1 MSEWTVKSA
10 LDWTTEYL
18 EGKGDENP
26 LLSSQWLLG
35 EATGLSRV
43 QLYMNYDRPLS
54 EDERGVLRDY
64 VRRRGS
70 GEPLQY
76 ITGEVAFRHITV
88 KVRPGVLIPRPETE
102 VLVSEVL
109 AALPAPCPRDVAWNP
124 EAAEQEREA
133 VAAVKK
139 ALVEAGES
147 VSPSENTESNETEE
161 DVAVGGDFGRS
172 SSAGMD
178 ETRKS
183 LLVAD
188 LCTGSG
194 CIACSLAYEHP
205 DVRVI
210 ATDVAPEAVALAKEN
225 TEALGLADRVA
236 VLQCSLGSGIGEKR
250 MGTFDAVVSNP
261 PYVPTA
267 VMAGIPREV
276 ADFEPTL
283 ALNGGADGLDLF
295 RPLAQWA
302 ARALKPGGVLACEL
316 YEGHM
321 DAARAVAEQAGFVD
335 VHIVDDLTGRPRVL
349 VAKR

>member
-1 MSEWTVKSA
+1 MSEWTIKKA
-10 LDWTTEYL
+10 LEWTEGYL
-18 EGKGDENP
+18 ADKGDENP
-26 LLSSQWLLG
+26 RLSAQWLLS
-35 EATGLSRV
+35 EACGLSRT
-43 QLYMNYDRPLS
+43 QLFINFDRPLS
-54 EDERGVLRDY
+54 EDERGVLRGY
-64 VRRRGS
+64 VRRRGA

-109 AALPAPCPRDVAWNP
+109 AALPTPGPRDVAWNP

-139 ALVEAGES
+139 ALEEAGES

-161 DVAVGGDFGRS
+161 DVAVGGALGRP

-283 ALNGGADGLDLF
+283 ALDGGADGLDLF

>member
-124 EAAEQEREA
+124 EAA
-133 VAAVKK
+133 
-139 ALVEAGES
+139 
-147 VSPSENTESNETEE
+147 
-161 DVAVGGDFGRS
+161 
-172 SSAGMD
+172 
-178 ETRKS
+178 
-183 LLVAD
+183 
-188 LCTGSG
+188 
-194 CIACSLAYEHP
+194 
-205 DVRVI
+205 
-210 ATDVAPEAVALAKEN
+210 
-225 TEALGLADRVA
+225 
-236 VLQCSLGSGIGEKR
+236 
-250 MGTFDAVVSNP
+250 
-261 PYVPTA
+261 
-267 VMAGIPREV
+267 
-276 ADFEPTL
+276 
-283 ALNGGADGLDLF
+283 
-295 RPLAQWA
+295 
-302 ARALKPGGVLACEL
+302 
-316 YEGHM
+316 
-321 DAARAVAEQAGFVD
+321 GFSD
-335 VHIVDDLTGRPRVL
+335 CRIVDDLAGRPRVL
-349 VAKR
+349 VARR

>member
-10 LDWTTEYL
+10 LDWTIEYL

-161 DVAVGGDFGRS
+161 DVAVGGPWS
-172 SSAGMD
+172 P
-178 ETRKS
+178 
-183 LLVAD
+183 LV
-188 LCTGSG
+188 CRHG
-194 CIACSLAYEHP
+194 
-205 DVRVI
+205 
-210 ATDVAPEAVALAKEN
+210 
-225 TEALGLADRVA
+225 
-236 VLQCSLGSGIGEKR
+236 
-250 MGTFDAVVSNP
+250 
-261 PYVPTA
+261 
-267 VMAGIPREV
+267 
-276 ADFEPTL
+276 
-283 ALNGGADGLDLF
+283 
-295 RPLAQWA
+295 
-302 ARALKPGGVLACEL
+302 
-316 YEGHM
+316 
-321 DAARAVAEQAGFVD
+321 
-335 VHIVDDLTGRPRVL
+335 
-349 VAKR
+349 

>member
-1 MSEWTVKSA
+1 MSEWTIKKA
-10 LDWTTEYL
+10 LEWTEGYL
-18 EGKGDENP
+18 ADKGDENP
-26 LLSSQWLLG
+26 RLSAQWLLS
-35 EATGLSRV
+35 EACGLSRT
-43 QLYMNYDRPLS
+43 QLFVNFDRPLS

-64 VRRRGS
+64 VRRRGA

-76 ITGEVAFRHITV
+76 ITGEVAFRHINV

-109 AALPAPCPRDVAWNP
+109 AALPTPGPRDVAWNP

-139 ALVEAGES
+139 ALEEAGES
-147 VSPSENTESNETEE
+147 VPPLENTESNETEE
-161 DVAVGGDFGRS
+161 DVAVGGDLGRS

-225 TEALGLADRVA
+225 AEALGLADRVA

-267 VMAGIPREV
+267 VMADIPREV
-276 ADFEPTL
+276 ADFEPAL
-283 ALNGGADGLDLF
+283 ALDGGADGLDLF

>member
-109 AALPAPCPRDVAWNP
+109 AALPTPGPRDVAWNP

-147 VSPSENTESNETEE
+147 VSPSENTAE

-210 ATDVAPEAVALAKEN
+210 ATDIASEAVALAKEN
-225 TEALGLADRVA
+225 AEALGLADRVA

-250 MGTFDAVVSNP
+250 MGT
-261 PYVPTA
+261 A

-283 ALNGGADGLDLF
+283 ALDGGADGLDLF
-295 RPLAQWA
+295 RPLAAWA

-316 YEGHM
+316 HEGHM
-321 DAARAVAEQAGFVD
+321 DAARAVAEAAGFSD
-335 VHIVDDLTGRPRVL
+335 CRIVDDLAGRPRVL
-349 VAKR
+349 VARR

>member
-1 MSEWTVKSA
+1 MSEWTIKKA
-10 LDWTTEYL
+10 LEWTEGYL
-18 EGKGDENP
+18 ADKGAENP
-26 LLSSQWLLG
+26 RLSAQWLLS
-35 EATGLSRV
+35 EACGLSRT
-43 QLYMNYDRPLS
+43 QLFVNFDRPLS

-64 VRRRGS
+64 VRRRGA

-76 ITGEVAFRHITV
+76 ITGEVAFRHINV

-109 AALPAPCPRDVAWNP
+109 AALPTPGPRDVAWNP

-139 ALVEAGES
+139 ALEEAGES
-147 VSPSENTESNETEE
+147 VSPSENAESNKTEE
-161 DVAVGGDFGRS
+161 DVAVGGDLGRS

-283 ALNGGADGLDLF
+283 ALDGGADGLDLF

>member
-1 MSEWTVKSA
+1 MSEWTIKKA
-10 LDWTTEYL
+10 LEWTEGYL
-18 EGKGDENP
+18 ADKGDENP
-26 LLSSQWLLG
+26 RLSAQWLLS
-35 EATGLSRV
+35 EACGLSRT
-43 QLYMNYDRPLS
+43 QLFVNFDRPLS

-64 VRRRGS
+64 VRRRGA

-76 ITGEVAFRHITV
+76 ITGEVAFRHINV

-109 AALPAPCPRDVAWNP
+109 AVLPTPGPRDVAWNP

-139 ALVEAGES
+139 ALEEAGES

-161 DVAVGGDFGRS
+161 DVAVGGDLGRP

-283 ALNGGADGLDLF
+283 ALDGGADGLYLF

>member
-109 AALPAPCPRDVAWNP
+109 AALPTPGPRDVAWNP

-147 VSPSENTESNETEE
+147 VSPSENTESNETAE

-210 ATDVAPEAVALAKEN
+210 ATDIASEAVALAKEN
-225 TEALGLADRVA
+225 AEALGSPIVWPC
-236 VLQCSLGSGIGEKR
+236 CSARWDPASARSAWAPSTPWFPTRPTCPPPSWPASRARWPTSSRRSLWTGAPMGSICSGLW
-250 MGTFDAVVSNP
+250 P
-261 PYVPTA
+261 PGP
-267 VMAGIPREV
+267 
-276 ADFEPTL
+276 
-283 ALNGGADGLDLF
+283 
-295 RPLAQWA
+295 
-302 ARALKPGGVLACEL
+302 PG
-316 YEGHM
+316 
-321 DAARAVAEQAGFVD
+321 
-335 VHIVDDLTGRPRVL
+335 P
-349 VAKR
+349 